1 MGWLWAS
8 PSPPSDPNRDNPAQN
23 PQTQKPDA
31 KNGSAKRDDAKESDS
46 DLNQFL
52 AELRADL
59 SKPDNAPKTQTQKP
73 PQPPAQPPATT
84 STLSSW
90 FSSLSP
96 NPPQEE
102 KEAPAPTSTSHNP
115 TPGSEALAH
124 SLRPSTMSCRQAFD
138 LAYACQSIGGQFTSV
153 YREGGLRSCSHL
165 WDDFW
170 FCMRIKSYSGPVSE
184 EMVREHYR
192 KKELDKYGGK
202 PNSED
207 VWASREE
214 RVAPGSVFR
223 EPIMEEVVSDEE
235 WQLME
240 IQRRTEIRKQL
251 GYED

>member
-8 PSPPSDPNRDNPAQN
+8 PSPPSDPNRNTPS
-23 PQTQKPDA
+23 QTPPPKDQKPDA
-31 KNGSAKRDDAKESDS
+31 KNDATKESDS

-59 SKPDNAPKTQTQKP
+59 SKPDAPKTQKS
-73 PQPPAQPPATT
+73 PQPSPTQPPATT

-96 NPPQEE
+96 KPAQEE
-102 KEAPAPTSTSHNP
+102 EPPAPASTSPNA
-115 TPGSEALAH
+115 TPASEALAH
-124 SLRPSTMSCRQAFD
+124 SLRPTTMSCRQAFD
-138 LAYACQSIGGQFTSV
+138 LAYACQSIGGQFTAV
-153 YREGGLRSCSHL
+153 YRDGGVRSCSHL

-184 EMVREHYR
+184 EMVRDHYR

-207 VWASREE
+207 IWASREE
-214 RVAPGSVFR
+214 KVKPGSVFR
-223 EPIMEEVVSDEE
+223 EPIVEEVVSDEE

-240 IQRRTEIRKQL
+240 IERRKQIRKEL
-251 GYED
+251 GYE